1 MVVVLSLC
9 SRALMCARGV
19 FCADS
24 RNSLKLRRRENF
36 RLVDIISVGKQS
48 LTRCIICDDELVAMC
63 MSVVYVMI

>member
-24 RNSLKLRRRENF
+24 RNSLKLRRENF
-36 RLVDIISVGKQS
+36 RLVDS
-48 LTRCIICDDELVAMC
+48 LFSIICDDELVAMC

>member
-19 FCADS
+19 FCADY

-36 RLVDIISVGKQS
+36 RLVDS
-48 LTRCIICDDELVAMC
+48 LFGIICDDELVAMC

>member
-24 RNSLKLRRRENF
+24 RNSLKLRRRGNF
-36 RLVDIISVGKQS
+36 RLVDS
-48 LTRCIICDDELVAMC
+48 LFSIICDDELVAMC

>member
-1 MVVVLSLC
+1 VVVVLSLC
-9 SRALMCARGV
+9 SRSLMCARGV

-36 RLVDIISVGKQS
+36 RLVDS
-48 LTRCIICDDELVAMC
+48 LFGIICDDELVAMC